1 MAQPAQQVPLLRL
14 VPALP
19 QVGPTVAPA
28 SDLSDVELLAAARS
42 GDDKLVAALHDRIRP
57 TVDST
62 LMRLM
67 GCRDADHDDLAQR
80 SIIEFFTTLHR
91 YRGDCSLDSWV
102 STLTA
107 RVAYKDIRHRQVER
121 RVFSGMDRDG
131 GECLFPA
138 APIDLARQI
147 SMRNLLA
154 RVSEILADMDQER
167 AWAFLLHDVCG
178 YDLREVASISS
189 ITVAAAQT
197 RLSRGRRELHTRLGA
212 DAELASVLE
221 EFCGGRP

>member
-1 MAQPAQQVPLLRL
+1 MAQSAQQVPLLRL

-19 QVGPTVAPA
+19 QGSRTTVPT
-28 SDLSDVELLAAARS
+28 STISDVELLAAARS
-42 GDDKLVAALHDRIRP
+42 GDDKLAAALHDRIRP

-67 GCRDADHDDLAQR
+67 GCRDTDHDDLAQR

-107 RVAYKDIRHRQVER
+107 RVVYKDIRHRQVER
-121 RVFSGMDRDG
+121 RVFSGLDADG
-131 GECLFPA
+131 EEGSFPA

-154 RVSEILADMDQER
+154 RVSEVLADMDQER

-189 ITVAAAQT
+189 ISVAAAQT
-197 RLSRGRRELHTRLGA
+197 RLSRGRRELHARLGA